1 MTPDKIERHIDKRIT
16 DKLSDGLEFED
27 ILDYLK
33 SNISTYTKMESFIKV
48 SKRYL
53 FNNWELISWKKRM
66 TTMCAIYSIKRRN
79 DIKWIIDNKYKFEI
93 EDNVKIFNLLNLR
106 DKLKN
111 YDQN

>member
-1 MTPDKIERHIDKRIT
+1 
-16 DKLSDGLEFED
+16 
-27 ILDYLK
+27 
-33 SNISTYTKMESFIKV
+33 MESFIKV

-111 YDQN
+111 YDKN